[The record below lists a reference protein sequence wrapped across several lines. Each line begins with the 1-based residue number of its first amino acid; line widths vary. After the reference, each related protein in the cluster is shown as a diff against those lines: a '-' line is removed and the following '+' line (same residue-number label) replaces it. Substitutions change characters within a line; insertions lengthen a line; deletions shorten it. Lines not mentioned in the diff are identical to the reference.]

1 MTALEMFKYFR
12 DKYSMKE
19 LYEGGKVYNDVC
31 QFHSSVPFYGCIT
44 RYLGQSDKFNIVET
58 LDYDESTDTI
68 NCLGWVCIGD
78 VETADKKLSKLLEQ
92 VHEYEKHYKNK
103 VEIKRLKKMHH
114 DF

>member
-1 MTALEMFKYFR
+1 MTNAKLEQLPRLFK
-12 DKYSMKE
+12 
-19 LYEGGKVYNDVC
+19 L
-31 QFHSSVPFYGCIT
+31 P
-44 RYLGQSDKFNIVET
+44 VEKQVGS

-68 NCLGWVCIGD
+68 NCLGWDNITD

-103 VEIKRLKKMHH
+103 VEIKRLKKMHN